1 MESRVP
7 YSRYFIGRTMA
18 LTGIEGEA
26 FWRQNPRVYDVENFD
41 VSERGLLGLWLVGVQ
56 GLGLKGSESRV

>member
-1 MESRVP
+1 
-7 YSRYFIGRTMA
+7 MA